1 MRLVSMVLWSVSE
14 WRASRSAAAGTAIN
28 AAQTDLVP
36 AQSYVSMMGM
46 AYDSD
51 AMKTNRGSV
60 NTLVGGLLGL
70 GRASDDVVKLHPSIE
85 SPCYPPNTPAIR
97 IF

>member
-1 MRLVSMVLWSVSE
+1 
-14 WRASRSAAAGTAIN
+14 
-28 AAQTDLVP
+28 
-36 AQSYVSMMGM
+36 MMGM

>member
-1 MRLVSMVLWSVSE
+1 MIEMV
-14 WRASRSAAAGTAIN
+14 
-28 AAQTDLVP
+28 
-36 AQSYVSMMGM
+36 
-46 AYDSD
+46 YDSN
-51 AMKTNRGSV
+51 AVKTNC
-60 NTLVGGLLGL
+60 GGINILASSLPRL